1 MTAAS
6 EIKKPTAAQARRM
19 RTAARLYAV
28 QALFQMEAAGEA
40 LEAIIEEFE
49 AHRLGAIL
57 DGVRWNDADLPH
69 FRALVT
75 EAVAS
80 QARIDQMTH
89 RALVARW
96 PIERIDPTLRALFRA
111 AGAELVGTDTPPKV
125 AINEYLEIAKA
136 FYPDGKEAK
145 FVNGVLDHMARDARP
160 AAFG

>member
-1 MTAAS
+1 MTAPG
-6 EIKKPTAAQARRM
+6 EIRKPTAAQARRM

-28 QALFQMEAAGEA
+28 QALFQMEASGGG
-40 LEAIIEEFE
+40 LEAVLEEFE
-49 AHRLGAIL
+49 AHRLGATL
-57 DGVRWNDADLPH
+57 DGVRWNDADAPH

-96 PIERIDPTLRALFRA
+96 PIERIDPTLRAIFRA
-111 AGAELVGTDTPPKV
+111 AGAELVGSDTPPKV
-125 AINEYLEIAKA
+125 AITEYLEIAKA

-145 FVNGVLDHMARDARP
+145 FVNGVLDHMAREARP

>member
-1 MTAAS
+1 MTETA

-28 QALFQMEAAGEA
+28 QALFQMEAADAA

-49 AHRLGAIL
+49 THRLGAIL

-80 QARIDQMTH
+80 QGKIDQMTH
-89 RALVARW
+89 RAVADRADRSD
-96 PIERIDPTLRALFRA
+96 PARDLPRRRVGAGRFGHAAEGDYQRIPGDRQ
-111 AGAELVGTDTPPKV
+111 
-125 AINEYLEIAKA
+125 
-136 FYPDGKEAK
+136 
-145 FVNGVLDHMARDARP
+145 GVLPGRQGSQVRQRRA
-160 AAFG
+160 